1 MWIDE
6 DIFLIDHCHLGRPEI
21 IASYLVRDEVPALV
35 EVGPTRT
42 VERLLRGIEKAGMD
56 PRDLQLLLVTHIH
69 LDHAGASGELVR
81 RFPHLK
87 VYVHAVGAPHL
98 QDPSRLIRSAQ
109 KIFGDDLD
117 RLWGEV
123 VPVPPEAI
131 HVVQEGERIRLGRRT
146 LVAVDTP
153 GHAPHHVV
161 YWDEERG
168 DVFTGD
174 IAGVSLPGVHYVRPP
189 TPPPDLDLESWS
201 QSLQRLRLLRPRR
214 LLLTHYGP
222 KGDVMD
228 LLDQLEERLY
238 TTGRLVKEGLEK
250 GIREEEIAEQV
261 KALAAQELRAFG
273 GEDLIER
280 YDIASSYLMNVQG
293 YIRYYA
299 KRSGGGG
306 SPPS

>member
-6 DIFLIDHCHLGRPEI
+6 DIYLIDHYHLSRPEI

-42 VERLLRGIEKAGMD
+42 VERLLSGIEEAGMR
-56 PRDLQLLLVTHIH
+56 PEDLRLLLVTHIH

-87 VYVHAVGAPHL
+87 VYVHGVGAPHL

-109 KIFGDDLD
+109 RIFGDDLD
-117 RLWGEV
+117 RLWGPV
-123 VPVPPEAI
+123 VPVAGEAV
-131 HVVQEGERIRLGRRT
+131 HVVQDGERIPLGRRT
-146 LVAVDTP
+146 LVALDTP
-153 GHAPHHVV
+153 GHASHHVV

-174 IAGVSLPGVHYVRPP
+174 IAGVSLPGVPYVRPP
-189 TPPPDLDLESWS
+189 TPPPDLDLEAWS
-201 QSLQRLRLLRPRR
+201 RSIQRVRSLRPRR

-222 KGDVMD
+222 KTDVEEV
-228 LLDQLEERLY
+228 LDQLEERLHA
-238 TTGRLVKEGLEK
+238 TGRLVKEGLER
-250 GIREEEIAEQV
+250 GMTEEEIAERV
-261 KALAAQELRAFG
+261 KALAAQELRAYG
-273 GEDLIER
+273 GEDLVQR

-293 YIRYYA
+293 YIRYFS
-299 KRSGGGG
+299 KQG
-306 SPPS
+306 